1 MSNPLVELQRCG
13 QSVWFDTISR
23 RLITSGG
30 LQRLIEEDGLRGM
43 TSNPAIF
50 EKAISGSSD
59 YAGALRAHSA
69 AGRSA
74 QEIYEAIAIE
84 DIQWAADLLW
94 PVYRETAGRD
104 GFISLEVSPHLA
116 GDTEGTIAEALRLA
130 AAVGRRNL
138 MIKVPGTEAGI
149 PAVEHLI
156 GEGLNINITLLFARE
171 NYLQVAEAYLNG
183 LEKLAAKGGR
193 VSEAASVASFF
204 VSRIDTMVDELI
216 DSRLRE
222 TEKASERLALEA
234 LRGRVAVSNAKLT
247 YASYKEICAGERW
260 QRLAQQGART
270 QRLLWASTS
279 VKNPSYRDVLYV
291 EELIGADTVNT
302 MPEVTLDAFRDHG
315 EVRPTLEEDL
325 DNARDAMAGLE
336 ELGISMRQVTDQ
348 LQVDAVDL
356 FVKPFDQLL
365 GAIEAQCEAS
375 PRRAYA

>member
-1 MSNPLVELQRCG
+1 MSNPLVELQQCG

-94 PVYRETAGRD
+94 PVYQETAGRD

-130 AAVGRRNL
+130 ADVGRRNL
-138 MIKVPGTEAGI
+138 MVKVPGTEAGI

-193 VSEAASVASFF
+193 VSEVASVASFF

-222 TEKASERLALEA
+222 TEKASERLALES
-234 LRGRVAVSNAKLT
+234 LRGRVAVSNARLT

-325 DNARDAMAGLE
+325 DNARDAMEGLE

-365 GAIEAQCEAS
+365 GAIEAQCEVS